1 MWEFIG
7 GLGVGVVVVGLV
19 ARYQIRELKG
29 DLAYFKKEGKAAG
42 EKVDELK
49 AAAAKR
55 Q

>member
-7 GLGVGVVVVGLV
+7 GLGVGVVVVGLL
-19 ARYQIRELKG
+19 ARYRIRELEG
-29 DLAYFKKEGKAAG
+29 DLAYFKKEGKASG
-42 EKVDELK
+42 DKVEELK